1 MPLVHL
7 VLVLAL
13 AEFFFFLNAVGRAR
27 SRFGVKAPATTGHEV
42 FERVFRVQMNT
53 LEQLIIFVPSLL
65 LFAAYVHPGIAAALG
80 AVFILGRALYYRGYV
95 RDPRQREM
103 GFLLSVI
110 PNVALLLGALIGTLL
125 ALGRLY
131 A

>member
-13 AEFFFFLNAVGRAR
+13 LEFFYFLNAVGRAR
-27 SRFGVKAPATTGHEV
+27 SRFGVKAPATTGHET

-65 LFAAYVHPGIAAALG
+65 LFAAYVNAPLAAALG
-80 AVFILGRALYYRGYV
+80 AVFIIGRALYYRGYV
-95 RDPRQREM
+95 REPRQREM

-110 PNVALLLGALIGTLL
+110 PNAALLLGALVGTLL
-125 ALGRLY
+125 ALWHHY

>member
-13 AEFFFFLNAVGRAR
+13 LEFFYFLNEVGRAR
-27 SRFGVKAPATTGHEV
+27 TRFGVKAPATTGHET
-42 FERVFRVQMNT
+42 FERIFRVQMNT

-65 LFAAYVHPGIAAALG
+65 LFAAYVNAPLAAALG
-80 AVFILGRALYYRGYV
+80 ALFIIGRALYYRGYV
-95 RDPRQREM
+95 REPRQREV
-103 GFLLSVI
+103 GFVLSVI
-110 PNVALLLGALIGTLL
+110 PNAGLLLGALVGTLL
-125 ALGRLY
+125 ALWRHY

>member
-65 LFAAYVHPGIAAALG
+65 LFAAYVHPAIAAALG